1 MPGRQSHGHPLLGQ
15 AKGKGNRKQ
24 PQKGKAGS
32 RAAALDAIALAA
44 KDVPTKSGIRGT
56 RARDLDFE
64 PSQRKRPRGGGDGE
78 NGDHDDYDDDDDDG
92 ERDARPRN
100 KRARNGGDGDDDA
113 FGSDSDGDEWRIGV
127 GEDDDSELDSDEAFG
142 ESDEDRFDSF
152 AFRGSSSNKKQG
164 KKKSRKVEDGDD
176 DEEAVDEEDDDDD
189 GSSLGEDAIDL
200 AQALDQVSDDDDDD
214 DEDEGS
220 AGDTE
225 SGSEDED
232 EDSSPESWLSDDDL
246 DMDDGDPSKLD
257 ALQSIAAGFAGNG
270 DDQDTPMANTKTK
283 VELKDLAL
291 FGVKDANIK
300 KSLKLMNKEEKAA
313 AKPGTSQKLD
323 VPLARR
329 QQDKL
334 LRIAAA
340 EKANK
345 TLDRWQD
352 TVKHNRRAEHLVFPL
367 PDTLHD
373 AGLDKGELAPL
384 DRKSAGN
391 ELEQTI
397 MSIMEESGLGPS
409 SKPKGAEADEGGAG
423 APGMS
428 REEMQEIWAQRRRE
442 REEKSREQA
451 RAARI
456 KKIKSK
462 AYRRVHRRERQ
473 KLEAAMDEEGGAV
486 DSEEEREAQHRKRA
500 LERVG
505 AKHRDSKWA
514 KSAKRAGLAAW
525 DEGVRAGLT
534 EMARRDEELRRR
546 VEGKAVGG
554 RAGGDDDDEDDEDSG
569 FEAASGSE
577 DERSERQR
585 LLRELEQAEAE
596 QDGPHSNLMKMK
608 FMQRAEAVRKQA
620 NDALVAQIRRELN
633 SDEEDG
639 DDDDEEEAAEVG
651 RRTYGV
657 PDAKK
662 PKTKPSAPEAGTL
675 QALTSA
681 LRKTDTSRSAA
692 ATSSSVSQAAEAVPG
707 IAGSWSRPRAARK
720 TEGGSTKSKKG
731 SGAGRDDA
739 TIDLSNSLVS
749 GAAKAAEKAARKPPP
764 PRAGGSQD
772 SGGGGDGGG
781 AESGSE
787 DDDAAAHL
795 PLQIRD
801 RELADRAFAGDD
813 VVGAFERE
821 KAAVESEDDDKVVD
835 NTLPGWGSWGGEG
848 VSNRQKKKR
857 NAKLLTKI
865 EGVKKKDRKDAKL
878 ERVIISEKRVRKNDK
893 YLASQLPHVFE
904 NKDQYERSLR
914 LPVGPEW
921 TTKQTFQDATK
932 PRIVMKQGII
942 APMAKPM
949 AR

>member
-1 MPGRQSHGHPLLGQ
+1 MPGRQSHGRPLLGQ
-15 AKGKGNRKQ
+15 AKGKGRKQ

-32 RAAALDAIALAA
+32 RAAALDAFALAA
-44 KDVPTKSGIRGT
+44 KDVPTNPGIRGT

-64 PSQRKRPRGGGDGE
+64 PNQRKRPRGGGDRE
-78 NGDHDDYDDDDDDG
+78 DEDHDDDDDDDDG
-92 ERDARPRN
+92 EEDAHPRN
-100 KRARNGGDGDDDA
+100 KRARNAGDGDGDDE

-142 ESDEDRFDSF
+142 ESDEDRFDGF
-152 AFRGSSSNKKQG
+152 TFRGSSSNKKQV
-164 KKKSRKVEDGDD
+164 KKKSRKAEDSDD
-176 DEEAVDEEDDDDD
+176 GEGEGGEEDDDDER
-189 GSSLGEDAIDL
+189 SSLGEDAIDL
-200 AQALDQVSDDDDDD
+200 AQALDQVSDDD
-214 DEDEGS
+214 ENDEGS

-232 EDSSPESWLSDDDL
+232 EDSSPESSLSDDDL

-257 ALQSIAAGFAGNG
+257 ALQNLAAGFAGNG
-270 DDQDTPMANTKTK
+270 DDQDTPTANTKTK
-283 VELKDLAL
+283 VALKDLAL

-409 SKPKGAEADEGGAG
+409 SKPKEAEADEGGAG

-525 DEGVRAGLT
+525 DEGVRTGMT

-554 RAGGDDDDEDDEDSG
+554 RAGGDDDEDEDSG

-639 DDDDEEEAAEVG
+639 DDDEEEEAGEVG

-662 PKTKPSAPEAGTL
+662 PKTKPGAPEAGTL

-681 LRKTDTSRSAA
+681 LKKTDSSRSAT
-692 ATSSSVSQAAEAVPG
+692 ATSSSVSQAVEAVPG
-707 IAGSWSRPRAARK
+707 IAGSWSRPGAARRA
-720 TEGGSTKSKKG
+720 EGASRKGKKG
-731 SGAGRDDA
+731 PGTSNDDA
-739 TIDLSNSLVS
+739 TIDLSNSIVS
-749 GAAKAAEKAARKPPP
+749 GAAKAAEKAARKPPAP
-764 PRAGGSQD
+764 GSQA
-772 SGGGGDGGG
+772 SGGGGGV
-781 AESGSE
+781 ESGSE
-787 DDDAAAHL
+787 DDDAALHL

-801 RELADRAFAGDD
+801 RELVDRAFAGDD

-821 KAAVESEDDDKVVD
+821 KAAVESEDDDKIVD

-848 VSNRQKKKR
+848 VSNRQKKKS
-857 NAKLLTKI
+857 NAKFLTKI
-865 EGVKKKDRKDAKL
+865 EGVKKQDRKDAKL

-932 PRIVMKQGII
+932 PRILMKQGII

>member
-1 MPGRQSHGHPLLGQ
+1 MPGRQSHGRPLLGK
-15 AKGKGNRKQ
+15 ANGKGNGKQ

-32 RAAALDAIALAA
+32 RAAALDAFALAA
-44 KDVPTKSGIRGT
+44 KDIPTKSGIRGT

-64 PSQRKRPRGGGDGE
+64 PNQRKRPRGGGDRDE
-78 NGDHDDYDDDDDDG
+78 GDGDDDDGDDDDDD
-92 ERDARPRN
+92 DDNARPRN
-100 KRARNGGDGDDDA
+100 KRARNGGDDDDE
-113 FGSDSDGDEWRIGV
+113 FGSDSDGNEWRIGV
-127 GEDDDSELDSDEAFG
+127 DEDDDSELDSDEAFG
-142 ESDEDRFDSF
+142 ESDEERFDGF
-152 AFRGSSSNKKQG
+152 TFRGSSSSKKQV
-164 KKKSRKVEDGDD
+164 KKKSRKAENSDD
-176 DEEAVDEEDDDDD
+176 DEEEEDEEDNDDD

-214 DEDEGS
+214 DDEGS
-220 AGDTE
+220 ADDTE
-225 SGSEDED
+225 SGSEDD
-232 EDSSPESWLSDDDL
+232 GDDSSQESSLSDDDL
-246 DMDDGDPSKLD
+246 DVDDGDPSKLD
-257 ALQSIAAGFAGNG
+257 VLQSLAAGFAGNG
-270 DDQDTPMANTKTK
+270 DDNDTPMANTKTK

-291 FGVKDANIK
+291 FGVKDSNIK

-323 VPLARR
+323 VPLAKR

-334 LRIAAA
+334 LRTAAA

-384 DRKSAGN
+384 DGKSAGN

-397 MSIMEESGLGPS
+397 ISIMEESGLGPS
-409 SKPKGAEADEGGAG
+409 SKPKGGEDGEGGEG
-423 APGMS
+423 ESGVS
-428 REEMQEIWAQRRRE
+428 REEMQEIWARRRRE

-473 KLEAAMDEEGGAV
+473 KLEAEMDEEGGAA
-486 DSEEEREAQHRKRA
+486 DSEEEREAQHRQRA

-525 DEGVRAGLT
+525 DEGVRTGLT

-554 RAGGDDDDEDDEDSG
+554 RADGGDDGDDDSG
-569 FEAASGSE
+569 SEAASGSE
-577 DERSERQR
+577 DERNERRR
-585 LLRELEQAEAE
+585 LLQELEQAEAE

-639 DDDDEEEAAEVG
+639 DEDEEDAGEVG

-657 PDAKK
+657 PDARG
-662 PKTKPSAPEAGTL
+662 PKTNTSAPQAGTI
-675 QALTSA
+675 QALKSA
-681 LRKTDTSRSAA
+681 LKKTGVSGSAA
-692 ATSSSVSQAAEAVPG
+692 AASSSIPQGAEAIPG
-707 IAGSWSRPRAARK
+707 IAGSWSRPGAVRK
-720 TEGGSTKSKKG
+720 ADGGSSKGKKG
-731 SGAGRDDA
+731 SGVGKDDP

-749 GAAKAAEKAARKPPP
+749 GAAKASEKAARKSPP
-764 PRAGGSQD
+764 PRARGAHA
-772 SGGGGDGGG
+772 SGGGGG
-781 AESGSE
+781 ESGPGSE
-787 DDDAAAHL
+787 DDADVHL

-848 VSNRQKKKR
+848 VSNRRRKKGN
-857 NAKLLTKI
+857 NAKFLTKI

-893 YLASQLPHVFE
+893 YLAAQLPHVFE

-932 PRIVMKQGII
+932 PKILIKQGII

>member
-1 MPGRQSHGHPLLGQ
+1 MPGRQSHGRPLLGK
-15 AKGKGNRKQ
+15 ANGKGNGKQ

-32 RAAALDAIALAA
+32 RAAALDAFALAA
-44 KDVPTKSGIRGT
+44 KDIPTKSGIRGT

-64 PSQRKRPRGGGDGE
+64 PNQRKRPRGGGDRE
-78 NGDHDDYDDDDDDG
+78 EEADDGGDDDDDD
-92 ERDARPRN
+92 DNARPRS
-100 KRARNGGDGDDDA
+100 KRARNGGDDDDE
-113 FGSDSDGDEWRIGV
+113 FGSDSDGNEWRIGV
-127 GEDDDSELDSDEAFG
+127 DEDDDSELDSDEAFG
-142 ESDEDRFDSF
+142 ESDEDRFDGF
-152 AFRGSSSNKKQG
+152 AFRGSSSNKKLV
-164 KKKSRKVEDGDD
+164 KKKNRMAEDSGG
-176 DEEAVDEEDDDDD
+176 DEEEEDEEDEEDDDDD

-214 DEDEGS
+214 DGGS

-225 SGSEDED
+225 SGSDD
-232 EDSSPESWLSDDDL
+232 DDDGDSSPESSLSDDDL
-246 DMDDGDPSKLD
+246 DVDDGDPSKLD
-257 ALQSIAAGFAGNG
+257 ALQSLAAGFAGN
-270 DDQDTPMANTKTK
+270 DNDNDTPMANTKTK

-291 FGVKDANIK
+291 FGVKDSNIK

-334 LRIAAA
+334 LRTAAA

-352 TVKHNRRAEHLVFPL
+352 TIKHNRRAEHLVFPL

-384 DRKSAGN
+384 DGKSAGN

-409 SKPKGAEADEGGAG
+409 SKPKGGEDSEGGAG
-423 APGMS
+423 EPGVS
-428 REEMQEIWAQRRRE
+428 REEMQEIWARRRRE

-473 KLEAAMDEEGGAV
+473 KLEAEMDDEGAAA
-486 DSEEEREAQHRKRA
+486 DSEEEREAQHRQRA

-525 DEGVRAGLT
+525 DEGVRTGLT

-554 RAGGDDDDEDDEDSG
+554 RTGGDDGDDDDDSG
-569 FEAASGSE
+569 SEVASGSE
-577 DERSERQR
+577 DERNVRIR
-585 LLRELEQAEAE
+585 LLQELEQAEAE
-596 QDGPHSNLMKMK
+596 QDGPRSNLMKMK

-639 DDDDEEEAAEVG
+639 GEEEEEAGEVG

-657 PDAKK
+657 PDPKE
-662 PKTKPSAPEAGTL
+662 PKTKTGAPEAGTI
-675 QALTSA
+675 QALKSA
-681 LRKTDTSRSAA
+681 LKKTGASGLAA
-692 ATSSSVSQAAEAVPG
+692 AAPSSVSQAAEAIPG
-707 IAGSWSRPRAARK
+707 IAGSWSRPGAVRK
-720 TEGGSTKSKKG
+720 ADGGSTKGKKG
-731 SGAGRDDA
+731 SGAGRDDP

-749 GAAKAAEKAARKPPP
+749 GAVKASEKAARKPPP
-764 PRAGGSQD
+764 PRAGGSRAGAGGESR
-772 SGGGGDGGG
+772 SGY
-781 AESGSE
+781 ESE
-787 DDDAAAHL
+787 DEGDADVHL

-821 KAAVESEDDDKVVD
+821 KVAVESEDDDKVVD

-848 VSNRQKKKR
+848 VSNRRKKK
-857 NAKLLTKI
+857 NHTKFLTKI

-893 YLASQLPHVFE
+893 YLAAQLPHVFE

-932 PRIVMKQGII
+932 PRILMKQGII